1 MTNVR
6 AAEVRRALEALPA
19 ETSFGDAPP
28 LGNVYFPQSHLKAL
42 HPDVAVITGMR
53 GAGKTFWW
61 AALQKHAVREL
72 IGKRYERSGIRHNTE
87 LRTGFGPLPAI
98 DEYPT
103 KDVLHALLEDGIDAR
118 MIWRTVLAW
127 QLAREIHILRQQGD
141 WRARVSYVRHHP
153 EEIDRI
159 FAERDAK
166 LADEG
171 RHCIVICDALDRSA
185 DDWRTMYR
193 IIRGLLQTALDM
205 RTYRRLRVKMF
216 LRTDQFNPAAIG
228 DFPDA
233 SKLLSSAVKL
243 SWPRKELYGL
253 LWQLLCNAPRQS
265 ERMRELIGGG
275 QSELLTADDDG
286 TWQVPPALVFDEAHQ
301 REAFHAIAGE
311 WMGRDRRR
319 GFPYTWI
326 PNHLGDAEGN
336 VSPRSFIAALRAA
349 AEDSGQQYPRHE
361 CALHYESIKRGVQQA
376 SRIRVAELREDYP
389 WVDRLLQDL
398 QGATVPCPFEDIEW
412 RWKQNKTLTRLDE
425 DIEQQEVKL
434 PPRRFAEG
442 AEGVRADLESLN
454 VFQRLHDARVN
465 IPDVFRVGYGLGRRG
480 GVRPVR

>member
-1 MTNVR
+1 MTSAWAV
-6 AAEVRRALEALPA
+6 EVRRALEALPA
-19 ETSFGDAPP
+19 ETSFGDALS

-53 GAGKTFWW
+53 GAGKTFWCT
-61 AALQKHAVREL
+61 ALQKHAVREL

-87 LRTGFGPLPAI
+87 LRTGFGPRPAI
-98 DEYPT
+98 DEYPS
-103 KDVLHALLEDGIDAR
+103 KYVLHALLEDGTDER
-118 MIWRTVLAW
+118 VIWRTVLAW

-141 WRARVSYVRHHP
+141 WRARVSYVRRYP

-166 LADEG
+166 LVDEG

-193 IIRGLLQTALDM
+193 IIGGLLQMALDM
-205 RTYRRLRVKMF
+205 RAYRRIRVKVF

-228 DFPDA
+228 DFPNP
-233 SKLLSSAVKL
+233 SKLLSSVVEL

-253 LWQLLCNAPRQS
+253 LWHMLGNAKRRPKQLLD
-265 ERMRELIGGG
+265 MIGGG
-275 QSELLTADDDG
+275 QLETLTPADDG
-286 TWQVPPALVFDEAHQ
+286 TWQVPSSLVFDEVRQ
-301 REAFHAIAGE
+301 RQAFHAITGE
-311 WMGRDRRR
+311 WMSRDTRL
-319 GFPYTWI
+319 GAPYTWI
-326 PNHLGDAEGN
+326 HGHLGDAEGN

-349 AEDSGQQYPRHE
+349 AEDSRQQHPHHE
-361 CALHYESIKRGVQQA
+361 YALHYESIKRGVQQA

-425 DIEQQEVKL
+425 DIEQQEVRL
-434 PPRRFAEG
+434 PPKRLADG
-442 AEGVRADLESLN
+442 AEGLRADLESLN
-454 VFQRLHDARVN
+454 VFQRTHDSRVN

-480 GVRPVR
+480 GVRR